1 MSDAIATFDLTKQ
14 YGNNRGITSL
24 NLHVEQGEIFG
35 FLGPNGA
42 GKSTTLRTLLGYMKP
57 TSGRAELL
65 GLDSQANTVEIH
77 ARTGVLPGEFT
88 LDDRMTGRQLIALFA
103 RLRGISD
110 LSFAQELARRFEADL
125 DRPMRRLSRGNKQ
138 KIGLI
143 QAFFHRPELIVLDEP
158 TGGLDP
164 LMQETFLALLEEARE
179 RGQTV
184 FFSSHILAEIERVA
198 DRVGII
204 RDGKLVAVE
213 DPSQLTG
220 RSLRHYRIE
229 FAEPLDA
236 ASEQLVRALPGV
248 TNVAVDGP
256 VVTFSADAAADQI
269 VKLAAR
275 HTVASIDVERPTL
288 EEIFLTYYGQREQE
302 AA

>member
-14 YGNNRGITSL
+14 YGANRGITDL

-57 TSGRAELL
+57 TSGRAEVL
-65 GLDSQANTVEIH
+65 GLDSQASTVEIH

-103 RLRGISD
+103 RLRGVSD
-110 LSFAQELARRFEADL
+110 LSFAQELATRLEADL

-204 RDGKLVAVE
+204 REGKLVAVE
-213 DPSQLTG
+213 DPSKLTG

-236 ASEQLVRALPGV
+236 ASEQMIRTLPSV
-248 TNVAVDGP
+248 TNVAVDGRA
-256 VVTFSADAAADQI
+256 VTFSADAATDQI
-269 VKLAAR
+269 VKLAAQ
-275 HTVASIDVERPTL
+275 HTVTSLDVERPTL
-288 EEIFLTYYGQREQE
+288 EEIFLTYYGQHEQE

>member
-57 TSGRAELL
+57 TSGRAEVL

-88 LDDRMTGRQLIALFA
+88 LDDRMTGCQLIALFA
-103 RLRGISD
+103 RLRGIRD
-110 LSFAQELARRFEADL
+110 LSFSQELARRFEADL

-236 ASEQLVRALPGV
+236 ASEQLIRALPSV
-248 TNVAVDGP
+248 TNVAFDGP

-269 VKLAAR
+269 VKLAAK

>member
-14 YGNNRGITSL
+14 YGNSRGITSL

-57 TSGRAELL
+57 TSGRAEVL

-110 LSFAQELARRFEADL
+110 LSFSQELARRFEADL

-198 DRVGII
+198 DCVGII

-236 ASEQLVRALPGV
+236 ASEQLIRALPSV
-248 TNVAVDGP
+248 TNVAFDGA

-269 VKLAAR
+269 VKLAAK